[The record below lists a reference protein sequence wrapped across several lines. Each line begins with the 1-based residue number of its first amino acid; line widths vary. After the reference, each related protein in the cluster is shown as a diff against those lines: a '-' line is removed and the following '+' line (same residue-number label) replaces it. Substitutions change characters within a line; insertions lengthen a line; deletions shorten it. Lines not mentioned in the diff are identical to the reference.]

1 MASRE
6 KIMSDKL
13 RNQIL
18 AIRDSGAV
26 NMFDISGVKQ
36 EAQDRKYTLLVIF
49 LETNKGDYLRFIQSG
64 AAD

>member
-1 MASRE
+1 
-6 KIMSDKL
+6 MSDKL

-36 EAQDRKYTLLVIF
+36 EAQDKKYTLLTIF